1 MWCHVLLFGMPVFGL
16 LLFWIFPLPVAL
28 TMYVPLSAFS
38 FWLAMVV
45 GRALRSPVST
55 GAEALRG
62 RSGRVVTV
70 DAEDIIV
77 QVDGEL
83 WRAKSGEPLA
93 PEQLINVLTLEGLTL
108 RVSSRPTERVW
119 PRSGD
124 SCH

>member
-1 MWCHVLLFGMPVFGL
+1 VFGL

-28 TMYVPLSAFS
+28 AMYVPLSAFS

-45 GRALRSPVST
+45 MRALRSPVST

-83 WRAKSGEPLA
+83 WRAKSSEPLA
-93 PEQLINVLTLEGLTL
+93 PEQLVDVLALEGLTL
-108 RVSSRPTERVW
+108 RVSSRPAGRVW
-119 PRSGD
+119 PRTGD
-124 SCH
+124 SGH

>member
-28 TMYVPLSAFS
+28 AMYVPLSAFS

-45 GRALRSPVST
+45 MRALRSPVST

-93 PEQLINVLTLEGLTL
+93 PEQLIDVLALEGLTL
-108 RVSSRPTERVW
+108 RVSSRPAGRVW